1 MSVKSVKNR
10 AQKIYSLI
18 FCLFFLQQI
27 DPTSARPAQALGID
41 TGGSGLLGGLGLGN
55 LSLLIV
61 PKKIRKKRIFL
72 SGGASTASGA
82 NGTAGSGNQ
91 GVQINVGP
99 QNSTVLGSGSASA
112 SNTAFKWDLESF
124 SDSLIPSKNFDLS
137 SVLKRKSPMLQPSSS
152 DGGTFSTGSGANSGR
167 VTINNSA
174 TSSSETNGILDFN
187 LNNPTPAGAYT
198 YSDGKGYTLTI
209 GGNAGQ
215 TVSGGRAV
223 REDDRIYINTNQ
235 LLSLSIP
242 ESQINMAGVY

>member
-99 QNSTVLGSGSASA
+99 QNSTVLGSGSAS
-112 SNTAFKWDLESF
+112 
-124 SDSLIPSKNFDLS
+124 
-137 SVLKRKSPMLQPSSS
+137 

>member
-41 TGGSGLLGGLGLGN
+41 TGGSGLLGGLGL
-55 LSLLIV
+55 
-61 PKKIRKKRIFL
+61 
-72 SGGASTASGA
+72 GGASTASGA